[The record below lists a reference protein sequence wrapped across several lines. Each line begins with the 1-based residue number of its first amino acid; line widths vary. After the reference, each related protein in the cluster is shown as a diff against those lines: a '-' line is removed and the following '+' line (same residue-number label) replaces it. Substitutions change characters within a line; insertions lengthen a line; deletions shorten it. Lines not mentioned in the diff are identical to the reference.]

1 MYIEI
6 GAFEAKTKLSQILQE
21 VKAGK
26 QFTITV
32 RGRPVADLIP
42 SESTGFRDVKAAIN
56 DMRNMQK
63 ITGISDETLTEWI
76 NEGRK

>member
-21 VKAGK
+21 VKKGK
-26 QFTITV
+26 QFTITI
-32 RGRPVADLIP
+32 RGCPIADLIP
-42 SESTGFRDVKAAIN
+42 SGSSFFHDTKTAIE
-56 DMRNMQK
+56 NMSK
-63 ITGISDETLTEWI
+63 ISKIKGVSHDTLSDWI